1 VIIGTLVSLSGRRL
15 AATLVAM
22 FVSVIAGLGVDAATL
37 PDSTWVALSLPPQQG
52 RSPMFALAV
61 DPAHNQVLIAGDSRG
76 SLLRSKDG
84 GSSWAVVHAGRTPV
98 ITIAFNPLKPD
109 QVLAG
114 TRGSGALMS
123 SDSGSTWA
131 AVSGLDGRD
140 VRVFGFALTLIA
152 AGTDRGV
159 YTSVDGNAW
168 KQSGLSTVVIDAL
181 AVAAIHEPARL
192 VAGSGTGSGSAGPAL
207 FQSIDAGSTWTSLN
221 PPISGTAVA
230 WLAAGP
236 LPQTGNVRPLVVG
249 TNAGLFISADNGSTF
264 APLSGGDLLPSTDYT
279 QIAFVTTH
287 HDRFYVASDG
297 GGSRSGGLWWTGD
310 SGRHFRTLIPPLPS
324 VTALAVS
331 NDEKPV
337 LYVATFR
344 AVDHAA
350 ALWAYHDTGAT
361 PKGPFGAVTPPAS
374 GGRTNSSPATGVWA
388 DFMRLLRS
396 SQAPYV
402 GLGGIAV
409 LVIVLAMVSNLRARR
424 R

>member
-1 VIIGTLVSLSGRRL
+1 
-15 AATLVAM
+15 M
-22 FVSVIAGLGVDAATL
+22 FAFVIAGLGVDAAPF
-37 PDSTWVALSLPPQQG
+37 PDSTWVAVTLPQQQRG
-52 RSPMFALAV
+52 SPMFALAV
-61 DPAHNQVLIAGDSRG
+61 DPAHNQVLIAGDSQG
-76 SLLRSKDG
+76 SILRSKDG
-84 GSSWAVVHAGRTPV
+84 GSSWTVVHAGRAPV
-98 ITIAFNPLKPD
+98 ITIAFNPLRPD

-114 TRGSGALMS
+114 MRGSGALL
-123 SDSGSTWA
+123 SDDGGATWA
-131 AVSGLDGRD
+131 VAGGLDGRD
-140 VRVFGFALTLIA
+140 VRVFGFAFTLIA

-159 YTSVDGNAW
+159 FTSLDGNLW
-168 KQSGLSTVVIDAL
+168 KQSGLSTMGIDAL
-181 AVAAIHEPARL
+181 AVAAIHDPARL

-221 PPISGTAVA
+221 PAISGTAIA
-230 WLAAGP
+230 RLAAGP
-236 LPQTGNVRPLVVG
+236 LPPTGNIRPLIVG
-249 TNAGLFISADNGSTF
+249 TNAGLFISADNGATF

-287 HDRFYVASDG
+287 YDRFYVASDG

-344 AVDHAA
+344 AVDHVA

-374 GGRTNSSPATGVWA
+374 RGRTNSSPETGLWV
-388 DFMRLLRS
+388 DLMPLLRS
-396 SQAPYV
+396 SQTPYV
-402 GLGGIAV
+402 GLGGVAV
-409 LVIVLAMVSNLRARR
+409 LLILLAMVSNVRARR